1 MQADKS
7 HIWAN
12 PSVPVHIDLE
22 IQQERLR
29 LALGADPGMER
40 DDMIVAALANERVL
54 LESETLA
61 EWAHRP
67 REHLEWERQEARLV
81 LARARA
87 RGLGRS
93 SQEAVVRAWA
103 ACLSHDPTCEEAACA
118 LMRAYSAQSRW
129 ALVEATYRRCRA
141 ALEELGLRPSPAL
154 DEVHTSSR
162 PTGTSRPGTERSRA
176 PVQPRGDREQRIVTC
191 LFVELSGPLATG
203 QWLGPE
209 ELSERVGGV
218 LAEVVGHVES
228 FGGAV
233 TAVSGTGVVA
243 LFGAPTAHEDDPERA
258 LRAAYRALGSVRGGP
273 EGLSVRAGVETGRA
287 VVGRLLGGAP
297 HYAAL
302 GEVVATAAALQS
314 VARPASVLVGPAT
327 HAATLGLFDW
337 ASTEEVPGAPGTRP
351 LLACYLGRPKARP
364 SGQAGRRGGA
374 GRVPVVGRNAELC
387 QLREALRGA
396 TVGEGGVVLISGE
409 PGLGKTRLVH
419 ECRKLFMAWVGA
431 TSGRL
436 PLWLEA
442 RAASYA
448 ASRPY
453 GLYQQLLSAW
463 LGVAPEEGPEVMRAA
478 VERGLEAIFGG
489 DTGDGLPSC

>member
-1 MQADKS
+1 MAEPASDPWGSRTTLIQVSLLGPFTISTGDRTVLSWRRPPARRLCQLVLLSPGRRISREEGCLTPFPNLDPDAAGRALSQALSYARAALHPLGEEASRLMQADKS

-103 ACLSHDPTCEEAACA
+103 ACLSHDPTCEEAASA

-209 ELSERVGGV
+209 ELSERVG
-218 LAEVVGHVES
+218 
-228 FGGAV
+228 
-233 TAVSGTGVVA
+233 
-243 LFGAPTAHEDDPERA
+243 
-258 LRAAYRALGSVRGGP
+258 VRWP
-273 EGLSVRAGVETGRA
+273 RWS
-287 VVGRLLGGAP
+287 
-297 HYAAL
+297 
-302 GEVVATAAALQS
+302 
-314 VARPASVLVGPAT
+314 
-327 HAATLGLFDW
+327 
-337 ASTEEVPGAPGTRP
+337 
-351 LLACYLGRPKARP
+351 
-364 SGQAGRRGGA
+364 
-374 GRVPVVGRNAELC
+374 
-387 QLREALRGA
+387 
-396 TVGEGGVVLISGE
+396 
-409 PGLGKTRLVH
+409 
-419 ECRKLFMAWVGA
+419 A
-431 TSGRL
+431 TSS
-436 PLWLEA
+436 PL
-442 RAASYA
+442 
-448 ASRPY
+448 
-453 GLYQQLLSAW
+453 
-463 LGVAPEEGPEVMRAA
+463 VAP
-478 VERGLEAIFGG
+478 
-489 DTGDGLPSC
+489 